1 MPRLRARV
9 PSRPASVIGL
19 AVLVL
24 SVTLG
29 ACSGQAPPSF
39 DPTGACSGDGRVAGA
54 YPDLEARVPPLL
66 DGRAAANL
74 DSGRNCTE
82 ANLATLA
89 NHGIGEVRFAGA
101 SWSDGGAKGRTL
113 AVFSAPGLEWDWIA
127 EWYAATADRGR
138 HTEDIETIP
147 VTIDGRP
154 GTRIQLVNDDRH
166 QVVVVWPS
174 ADGAVTQVVIA
185 SDVPNAMIDAAIA
198 AFP

>member
-1 MPRLRARV
+1 MPRLRPRV
-9 PSRPASVIGL
+9 PPRPPSAIGL
-19 AVLVL
+19 LLVVGVLVA
-24 SVTLG
+24 
-29 ACSGQAPPSF
+29 ACSGQAAASF
-39 DPTGACSGDGRVAGA
+39 DPTGACTGDGRLAGA
-54 YPDLEARVPPLL
+54 YPELEARVPALL
-66 DGRAAANL
+66 DGRAPEKL
-74 DSGRNCTE
+74 DSGRNCTA

-89 NHGIGEVRFAGA
+89 NHGVGEVRFAGG

-113 AVFSAPGLEWDWIA
+113 AVFSAPGLQSDWIA
-127 EWYAATADRGR
+127 EWYTATADRGR

-174 ADGAVTQVVIA
+174 ADGTVTQVVIA
-185 SDVPNAMIDAAIA
+185 SDVPNAMIDAATA